1 MNVKH
6 KVSVAS
12 YLSDAIERCGKTH
25 RQIAAEAGFPRP
37 YAITTVK
44 SGRTKVPIT
53 KVPSLAKVLD
63 IDAKHLLEL
72 CFRQYEPGYWEVI
85 EAVFND
91 SDRDANT
98 SVDQALKRPGV
109 AEWRRRAA

>member
-1 MNVKH
+1 M
-6 KVSVAS
+6 
-12 YLSDAIERCGKTH
+12 SDAIERCGKTH
-25 RQIAAEAGFPRP
+25 RQIAAEAGFPTP

-44 SGRTKVPIT
+44 SGKKKVPIT

-63 IDAKHLLEL
+63 IDAKQLLKM

-91 SDRDANT
+91 TGQDANS
-98 SVDQALKRPGV
+98 SVKRGPSRPMV
-109 AEWRRRAA
+109 HEWRRRAA

>member
-1 MNVKH
+1 MKP
-6 KVSVAS
+6 KPSVAD

-25 RQIAAEAGFPRP
+25 RQIAAEAGFPTP
-37 YAITTVK
+37 YSITTVK
-44 SGRTKVPIT
+44 SGKKKVPIT

-63 IDAKHLLEL
+63 IDAKQLLKM

-91 SDRDANT
+91 SGREANKSAQRGPDR
-98 SVDQALKRPGV
+98 QAV
-109 AEWRRRAA
+109 HQWTRRAA

>member
-1 MNVKH
+1 MKH
-6 KVSVAS
+6 KPSVAD

-25 RQIAAEAGFPRP
+25 RQIAAEAGFPTP
-37 YAITTVK
+37 YSITTVK
-44 SGRTKVPIT
+44 SGKKKVPIT

-63 IDAKHLLEL
+63 IDAKQLLKM

-91 SDRDANT
+91 TGAGRQQQRKTRS
-98 SVDQALKRPGV
+98 
-109 AEWRRRAA
+109 